1 MLHTHTER
9 VTLACGTFNSLFI
22 MSSLSVYRGET
33 GKPFANELR
42 LIYQFHFDYRTMRV
56 LAERA
61 HLNQLSFGYLN

>member
-1 MLHTHTER
+1 MY
-9 VTLACGTFNSLFI
+9 G
-22 MSSLSVYRGET
+22 GET

-61 HLNQLSFGYLN
+61 HLNQLSFGYLI